1 MNSGTGTGPGPG
13 FGNEICTSRSYY
25 LGYGTD
31 ETLGQVATPKI
42 KRRPYLGTGSG
53 FVTQNGL
60 VKVNST
66 RSESKKGQTLLN
78 IKSIVSIEGT

>member
-1 MNSGTGTGPGPG
+1 MALELDLALDLAMKLPLQ
-13 FGNEICTSRSYY
+13 EAI
-25 LGYGTD
+25 
-31 ETLGQVATPKI
+31 TLGMVLMKLSPKI

-78 IKSIVSIEGT
+78 NKSILLVEGT